1 MRNDATAR
9 RRLGVSLLAALTAAA
24 LGCSAVSVRKV
35 RPESTTERIQAALFL
50 QSPSPT
56 TAAVLARAGTG
67 AGLPFN
73 AIQTVTLLERA
84 ETPAPDEPAV
94 RAARAEVAYRAG
106 REAEVWAR
114 DRATSLYLAAV
125 AESYGLLA

>member
-9 RRLGVSLLAALTAAA
+9 RRRLGVGLLAALTAAA

-35 RPESTTERIQAALFL
+35 RPESTTDRLQAALFL
-50 QSPSPT
+50 QSPSPA
-56 TAAVLARAGTG
+56 TAAVLAHAGTG

-73 AIQTVTLLERA
+73 AIQTVTFLERA
-84 ETPAPDEPAV
+84 ETPTPADPATMV
-94 RAARAEVAYRAG
+94 ARAEVDYRAG

-114 DRATSLYLAAV
+114 DRATGLYLA
-125 AESYGLLA
+125 